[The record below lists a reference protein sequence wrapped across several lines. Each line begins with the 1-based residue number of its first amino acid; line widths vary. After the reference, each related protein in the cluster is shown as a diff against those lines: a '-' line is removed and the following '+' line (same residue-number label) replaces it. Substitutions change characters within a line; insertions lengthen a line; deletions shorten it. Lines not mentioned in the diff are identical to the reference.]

1 MSQTRLEIAKSK
13 LDAAHIEYIRTRN
26 IHSKLLEIFKQLNDD
41 NSAPNEK
48 REEAAAVLELYEDT
62 AVSAAIDYGNA
73 LQELEYAEA
82 EAANDSS

>member
-73 LQELEYAEA
+73 LQELEDVEA
-82 EAANDSS
+82 EIANGSS